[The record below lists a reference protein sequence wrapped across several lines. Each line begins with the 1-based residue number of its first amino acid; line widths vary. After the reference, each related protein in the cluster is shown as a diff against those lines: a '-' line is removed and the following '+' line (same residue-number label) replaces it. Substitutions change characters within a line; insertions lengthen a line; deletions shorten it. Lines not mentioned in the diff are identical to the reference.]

1 MRTKLL
7 ANLFFVLV
15 SFLYSIESNAE
26 YGDVVLNTYAEA
38 SGMKPVIFPHWFHR
52 IRFTCKVCHS
62 DLGFELKAGA
72 NKIKMIDILEGQFC
86 GECHDG
92 ETAWGSERCDLCHS
106 GNSEMNTHVE
116 RSSLQNL
123 LNTEIGRE
131 PKAQVE

>member
-1 MRTKLL
+1 MRTKLIYL
-7 ANLFFVLV
+7 IFVL
-15 SFLYSIESNAE
+15 LALLTSIESKAE

-72 NKIKMIDILEGQFC
+72 DEIKMIDIMEGRFC

-92 ETAWGSERCDLCHS
+92 EVAWGTERCDLCHS
-106 GNSEMNTHVE
+106 GKTGMPTHI
-116 RSSLQNL
+116 RHSPLQEL
-123 LNTEIGRE
+123 LKTDADSKPN
-131 PKAQVE
+131 AQVE